1 MDYKLILCGDRFY
14 QEIALKENTDQIKIG
29 TARDCNI
36 RFSKTRISVPFT
48 ITLVRIQEN
57 WEIQCS
63 EEIYL
68 KLPNVSKVQKAMP
81 QPGERTMVCL
91 AEGDKEVFG
100 LDYYLDFP
108 IQTKDYDFKISFKN
122 IKEFS
127 IGGMDGDVQIH
138 NPVIKNDYIR
148 LRTEAEGL
156 LIDTTGTQAG
166 FAINGIPAKG
176 KEVMVKDQ
184 DFFSICGF
192 QFFVYQGDLFT
203 SSDGSVETKLPYV
216 LIKYQKN
223 HFQYPKFIKN
233 ARQQY
238 CLPQENLEI
247 LDPDALPQ
255 KPEKNLL
262 GILAPALLS
271 LVMIILFRGVMGNG
285 GSFIYYSVAMMAV
298 GIITS
303 VVTFLNSGKDYRK
316 QVEHREKKYREYLRE
331 QEEKIVALREREYHI
346 RSLQNPDTMQDIQ
359 RVADFDAKLFEKR
372 RIHNDYLSIRLGKG
386 IVHTMLPVNY
396 KYHEYVDTE
405 DYLMEY
411 PKSISEKYELIQDM
425 PVVLNLKKINA
436 AGFIG
441 NRTKLYQI
449 AKNMILNLATEHFY
463 QDVKFFFII
472 GEDDKEQFAWT
483 RWFHNSYT
491 DDVSIRNYMYDEES
505 AKIVLEY
512 LYSEF
517 SKRDQE
523 NISEQASCPDLI
535 IFVYRSEKLS
545 NHPLI
550 QFVPRARELKATFLF
565 FEEYEEK
572 MNENC
577 NKRVFLD
584 SDRNA
589 GFIQDIENGENRQEF
604 SYLHIP
610 GDVAAQA
617 ALKLGC
623 VYVDEVSLESSLTK
637 NISFFQLLGIMSV
650 HDLDLKERWNHS
662 RIYDSMAAPLGV
674 KSGGD
679 IVYLDLHEKYHGP
692 HGLVA
697 GTTGSGKSEIL
708 QTYILSMATLFH
720 PYEVGFIIIDFKG
733 GGMVNQ
739 FRDLPHLNGAITNID
754 GREIDRSLLS
764 IRAELTKRQELFA
777 IQKVNHINDY
787 IKAYK
792 QGEAEVPLPHLILI
806 VDEFAELKSEQPEF
820 MKELISAARIGRS
833 LGVHL
838 ILATQKPSG
847 VVNDQIWSNS
857 KFKLCLKVQNR
868 EDSNEVLKS
877 PLAAEIREPGRAY
890 LQVGNNEIFQL
901 FQSAYSGASA
911 KFDNLGIQKKYK
923 ISKVNLAGQREI
935 IFEQKL
941 QSEEDSE
948 TQLDAVVAFV
958 QKYCIESKIGRL
970 PNICLPPLPEIIT
983 DWNKKEQIQTTDI
996 YVSIGVFDDPAR
1008 QKQEVTGYNLTQSNL
1023 FILGASQM
1031 GKTNL
1036 LQLIIK
1042 NLSLTYSPNDIN
1054 IYILDFGSMIL
1065 RNFEQL
1071 SHVGGVITSRDDEK
1085 LKKFIRMIVQIMESR
1100 KELLSGLGLSSYS
1113 AYREAGYREIP
1124 QIVLMIDNVTAF
1136 KETFPQYEETFA
1148 AFCRDGISVGVSV
1161 VAANSQTGN
1170 MGLRFL
1176 SYFSNRISFTSNN
1189 SSDYST
1195 MFERCRLSPRE
1206 LPGRSLIQLDKEVF
1220 ECQTFLAFEGEKE
1233 IERTTKVREHVQKQ
1247 NTVYKLYKPA
1257 KVIPVIPKVVTEEL
1271 LKNIADF
1278 SKKYVIPVGVD
1289 YENIEPVYLP
1299 LLKSN
1304 QIGMSGRQHFGK
1316 SNLLR
1321 YIIETLVSRNK
1332 TEPVEFYIVDQ
1343 IERKLNAYKDLPVT
1357 VKYSINPMDVIEM
1370 VKEIGQKAEER
1381 YQMTF
1386 NGAENEIENLPLTV
1400 LLLNSPDAYLVLS
1413 NDKKSIE
1420 TYKMLLGK
1428 YKNQKICIIL
1438 SQIENSPIGFNSC
1451 EVIKQMKDT
1460 RTLFIFEDL
1469 TEQKVADVPAGVL
1482 REYKK
1487 PLRTGDAYMITNNAV
1502 EKVKIIKNPF
1512 ERSKVLE

>member
-1 MDYKLILCGDRFY
+1 MMNYKIILCGDRFY
-14 QEIALKENTDQIKIG
+14 QEIKLEENRDRLKIG
-29 TARDCNI
+29 TEKECDI
-36 RFSKTRISVPFT
+36 RFSQTRISRPFA
-48 ITLVRIQEN
+48 IDLIQMQEG

-68 KLPNVSKVQKAMP
+68 KLSNVSRVRKAMP
-81 QPGERTMVCL
+81 QPGERTMICL
-91 AEGDKEVFG
+91 SEDDKEVFG

-108 IQTKDYDFKISFKN
+108 VQTKDYDLKISYKN
-122 IKEFS
+122 VREFS
-127 IGGMDGDVQIH
+127 IGGMQGDVRILH
-138 NPVIKNDYIR
+138 PVIGNEYIR
-148 LRTEAEGL
+148 LQTQPEGL
-156 LIDTTGTQAG
+156 LVDTTGTQAG

-176 KEVMVKDQ
+176 KNIVVKDQ

-192 QFFVYQGDLFT
+192 QFFVYQGELFT
-203 SSDGSVETKLPYV
+203 SSDGTIETKLPNV

-238 CLPQENLEI
+238 CLPQETLEI

-262 GILAPALLS
+262 GILAPALIS
-271 LVMIILFRGVMGNG
+271 LVMVILFRGVMGNG
-285 GSFIYYSVAMMAV
+285 GSFIYYSIGMMAV
-298 GIITS
+298 GMITS
-303 VVTFLNSGKDYRK
+303 VITFFNSGKDYREK
-316 QVEHREKKYREYLRE
+316 VENRERKYREYLRE
-331 QEEKIVALREREYHI
+331 QEEKIVELREKEYEI
-346 RSLQNPDTMQDIQ
+346 RNLQNPDTMEDIQ

-372 RIHNDYLSIRLGKG
+372 NMHSDYLTIRLGKG
-386 IVHTMLPVNY
+386 IVHTMLPVKY
-396 KYHEYVDTE
+396 TYHESIDTE

-411 PKSISEKYELIQDM
+411 PRSISEKYELIQDM
-425 PVVLNLKKINA
+425 PVVLNLKEINA
-436 AGFIG
+436 AGFVG
-441 NRTKLYQI
+441 TRTKLYQI

-463 QDVKFFFII
+463 QDIKFFFIM
-472 GEDDKEQFAWT
+472 GEEDKEQFAWT
-483 RWFHNSYT
+483 RWFHNSYMG
-491 DDVSIRNYMYDEES
+491 DVWIRNYMYDEES

-523 NISEQASCPDLI
+523 NISGQAQGPDLI
-535 IFVYRSEKLS
+535 IFVYRSEKIS

-550 QFVPRARELKATFLF
+550 QFVPKARELKATFLF

-572 MNENC
+572 LNENC
-577 NKRVFLD
+577 DKRIFL
-584 SDRNA
+584 NPNENT

-604 SYLHIP
+604 SYMHIP

-637 NISFFQLLGIMSV
+637 NISLFQLLGIMSV
-650 HDLDLKERWNHS
+650 QDLELRERWNHS
-662 RIYDSMAAPLGV
+662 RIYESMAAPLGV
-674 KSGGD
+674 KSGGE

-777 IQKVNHINDY
+777 KQKVNHINDY

-792 QGEAEVPLPHLILI
+792 QGEADVPLPHLILI

-911 KFDNLGIQKKYK
+911 KFDNLGSQKQYR
-923 ISKVNLAGQREI
+923 ISKVNLSGQREV
-935 IFEQKL
+935 IFEQKS

-948 TQLDAVVAFV
+948 TQLEAIVAHV
-958 QKYCIESKIGRL
+958 KQYCEERRIDRL
-970 PNICLPPLPEIIT
+970 PNICLPPLPDIIT
-983 DWNKKEQIQTTDI
+983 DWERKEQLQTMDI
-996 YVSIGVFDDPAR
+996 YVPVGVFDDPAR
-1008 QKQEVTGYNLTQSNL
+1008 QRQEVTGYNLTQSNL

-1042 NLSLTYSPNDIN
+1042 NLSVSYSPKDVN

-1071 SHVGGVITSRDDEK
+1071 CHVGGVITSRDDET
-1085 LKKFIRMIVQIMESR
+1085 LKKFVKMIVQIMESR
-1100 KELLSGLGLSSYS
+1100 KEILSRLGLSSYS
-1113 AYREAGYREIP
+1113 AYREAGYRDIP
-1124 QIVLMIDNVTAF
+1124 QIVLIVDNVTAF
-1136 KETFPQYEETFA
+1136 KETFPAYEEAFTT
-1148 AFCRDGISVGVSV
+1148 FCRDGIAVGISV

-1189 SSDYST
+1189 SADYSA
-1195 MFERCRLSPRE
+1195 MFERCRLSPKE
-1206 LPGRSLIQLDKEVF
+1206 LPGRALVQLDKEIY
-1220 ECQTFLAFEGEKE
+1220 ECQTFLAFKGEKE
-1233 IERTTKVREHVQKQ
+1233 IERTNKMRELVQSQ
-1247 NTVYKLYKPA
+1247 NTLYKADKPA
-1257 KVIPVIPKVVTEEL
+1257 KRIPVIPEVVTEDI
-1271 LKNIADF
+1271 LKQLADF
-1278 SKKYVIPVGVD
+1278 TQKYVIPVGID
-1289 YENIEPVYLP
+1289 YEKNEPVYLS
-1299 LLKSN
+1299 LLKMN
-1304 QIGMSGRQHFGK
+1304 QIGISGRAHFGRG
-1316 SNLLR
+1316 NLMR
-1321 YIIETLVSRNK
+1321 YIIETLVSRNQ
-1332 TEPVEFYIVDQ
+1332 TEPVEFYILDQ
-1343 IERKLNAYKDLPVT
+1343 IERKLDAYKDLSVT
-1357 VKYSINPMDVIEM
+1357 VKYSINPIDVIDM
-1370 VKEIGQKAEER
+1370 VEEVGQKAEER
-1381 YQMTF
+1381 YQMAFKET
-1386 NGAENEIENLPLTV
+1386 EHEVENLPLIV
-1400 LLLNSPDAYLVLS
+1400 LLLNSQDAYVTIS
-1413 NDKKSIE
+1413 NDRKCIE
-1420 TYKMLLGK
+1420 LYKMLLGK

-1438 SQIENSPIGFNSC
+1438 SQIENSAIGFNSC
-1451 EVIKQMKDT
+1451 EVIKQMKES

-1469 TEQKVADVPAGVL
+1469 AEQKLVDIPTAVL

-1487 PLRTGDAYMITNNAV
+1487 PLRIGDAYLLKNSVV
-1502 EKVKIIKNPF
+1502 EKVKIINHSGK
-1512 ERSKVLE
+1512 KV

>member
-1 MDYKLILCGDRFY
+1 MNYKLILCGDRFY
-14 QEIALKENTDQIKIG
+14 QEIILEEDRDQLKIG
-29 TARDCNI
+29 TEKECDI
-36 RFSKTRISVPFT
+36 RFSKTRISASFT
-48 ITLVRIQEN
+48 IVLVRVQEN

-68 KLPNVSKVQKAMP
+68 KLSNVSRVRKAMP

-91 AEGDKEVFG
+91 TEGDKEVFG

-108 IQTKDYDFKISFKN
+108 IQTKDYDLKISYRN
-122 IKEFS
+122 VKEFF
-127 IGGMDGDVQIH
+127 IGGMQGDVQIL
-138 NPVIKNDYIR
+138 NPVIGNEYIK
-148 LRTEAEGL
+148 LHTESEGL
-156 LIDTTGTQAG
+156 LVDTTGTQAG

-176 KEVMVKDQ
+176 KNVMVRDQ

-203 SSDGSVETKLPYV
+203 SSDGSIETKLPSAM
-216 LIKYQKN
+216 IRYQKN

-238 CLPQENLEI
+238 RLPQENLEI
-247 LDPDALPQ
+247 LDPNALPQ

-262 GILAPALLS
+262 AILAPALIS
-271 LVMIILFRGVMGNG
+271 LVMIVLFRGVMGNG
-285 GSFIYYSVAMMAV
+285 GSFIYYSIGMMAV
-298 GIITS
+298 GMITS
-303 VVTFLNSGKDYRK
+303 VVTYFNSGKEYRK
-316 QVEHREKKYREYLRE
+316 QVENREIKYREYLRV
-331 QEEKIVALREREYHI
+331 QEEKIIKLREKEYEI
-346 RSLQNPDTMQDIQ
+346 RNLQNPDTMQDIQ

-372 RIHNDYLSIRLGKG
+372 KMHSDYLTIRLGKG
-386 IVHTMLPVNY
+386 IVHTMLPVKY
-396 KYHEYVDTE
+396 KYHESIDTE
-405 DYLMEY
+405 DYLVEY
-411 PKSISEKYELIQDM
+411 PQSISEKYELIQDM
-425 PVVLNLKKINA
+425 PVVLNLKEINA

-441 NRTKLYQI
+441 TRTKLYQI

-463 QDVKFFFII
+463 QDIKFFFII
-472 GEDDKEQFAWT
+472 GEEDKEQFAWT
-483 RWFHNSYT
+483 RWFHNSYIG
-491 DDVSIRNYMYDEES
+491 DVSIRNYMYDEES

-523 NISEQASCPDLI
+523 KISEQAQCPDLI
-535 IFVYRSEKLS
+535 IFVYRSEKIS

-572 MNENC
+572 LNENC
-577 NKRVFLD
+577 NKRIFLD
-584 SDRNA
+584 SNENV
-589 GFIQDIENGENRQEF
+589 GFIQDIENGESRQEF
-604 SYLHIP
+604 SYMHIP
-610 GDVAAQA
+610 GDIATQA

-637 NISFFQLLGIMSV
+637 NISLFQLLGIMSV
-650 HDLDLKERWNHS
+650 QDLKLKERWNHS
-662 RIYDSMAAPLGV
+662 QIYESMAAPLGV

-777 IQKVNHINDY
+777 KQKVNHINDY

-792 QGEAEVPLPHLILI
+792 QGEADVPLPHLILI
-806 VDEFAELKSEQPEF
+806 VDEFAELKSDQPEF

-857 KFKLCLKVQNR
+857 KFKLCLKVQNK
-868 EDSNEVLKS
+868 EDSKEVLKS

-911 KFDNLGIQKKYK
+911 KFDNLGSQKQYE
-923 ISKVNLAGQREI
+923 ISKVNLAGQREV

-941 QSEEDSE
+941 QSKEDSE
-948 TQLDAVVAFV
+948 TQLEAIVAYV
-958 QKYCIESKIGRL
+958 QKYCAERKIDRL

-983 DWNKKEQIQTTDI
+983 DWEKKEQIQTMDI
-996 YVSIGVFDDPAR
+996 YVPIGIFDDPAR
-1008 QKQEVTGYNLTQSNL
+1008 QKQEVIGYNLTQSNL

-1042 NLSLTYSPNDIN
+1042 NLSVSYSPEDVN
-1054 IYILDFGSMIL
+1054 IYILDFGSMML

-1071 SHVGGVITSRDDEK
+1071 CHVGGVITSRDDEK
-1085 LKKFIRMIVQIMESR
+1085 LKKFIKMIVQIMESR
-1100 KELLSGLGLSSYS
+1100 KEILSELGLSSYS
-1113 AYREAGYREIP
+1113 AYREAGYRDIP
-1124 QIVLMIDNVTAF
+1124 QIILMIDNVTAF
-1136 KETFPQYEETFA
+1136 KESFATYEEAFTT
-1148 AFCRDGISVGVSV
+1148 FCRDGIAVGISV

-1189 SSDYST
+1189 SSDYSA
-1195 MFERCRLSPRE
+1195 MFERCRISPKE
-1206 LPGRSLIQLDKEVF
+1206 LPGRALVQLDKEIF
-1220 ECQTFLAFEGEKE
+1220 ECQTFLAFDGEKE
-1233 IERTTKVREHVQKQ
+1233 IERTTKMRELVQKQ
-1247 NTVYKLYKPA
+1247 NTLYKAYKPA
-1257 KVIPVIPKVVTEEL
+1257 RGIPIIPEVVTEDI
-1271 LKNIADF
+1271 LKYMADF
-1278 SKKYVIPVGVD
+1278 SQKYVLPVGID
-1289 YENIEPVYLP
+1289 YENNEAVYLP

-1304 QIGMSGRQHFGK
+1304 QIGMSGRSHFGRG
-1316 SNLLR
+1316 NLLR
-1321 YIIETLVSRNK
+1321 YIIETLASRSQ
-1332 TEPVEFYIVDQ
+1332 TEPVEFYILDQ
-1343 IERKLNAYKDLPVT
+1343 IERKLSVYKNLPIT
-1357 VKYSINPMDVIEM
+1357 VKYSANPMDVIDM
-1370 VKEIGQKAEER
+1370 VQEIGQKAEER
-1381 YQMTF
+1381 YQMVF
-1386 NGAENEIENLPLTV
+1386 KEAEHEVENLPLIV
-1400 LLLNSPDAYLVLS
+1400 LLLNSPDAYLTIS
-1413 NDKKSIE
+1413 NDRECSE
-1420 TYKMLLGK
+1420 LYKMLLGK

-1451 EVIKQMKDT
+1451 EVIKQMKES
-1460 RTLFIFEDL
+1460 RTLFIFDDL
-1469 TEQKVADVPAGVL
+1469 SEQKLVDVPAAVL
-1482 REYKK
+1482 RENKK
-1487 PLRTGDAYMITNNAV
+1487 PLRVGDAYMIKNSAV
-1502 EKVKIIKNPF
+1502 EKVKIIKNSS
-1512 ERSKVLE
+1512 EKG